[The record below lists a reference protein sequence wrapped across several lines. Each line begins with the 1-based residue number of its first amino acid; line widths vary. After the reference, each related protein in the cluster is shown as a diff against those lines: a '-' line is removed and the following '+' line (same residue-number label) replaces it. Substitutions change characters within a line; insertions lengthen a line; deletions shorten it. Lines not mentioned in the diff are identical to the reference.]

1 MHKAYLLLGSNLGN
15 RHQHLADAELLIS
28 SGIGKIMNASSVYE
42 SAPWGFTDQPAF
54 LNKVLLIETALLPN
68 DLMQKIL
75 ATEIQLGRVRK
86 EKWHER
92 IIDIDI
98 LFFDDQI
105 IQTDD
110 LTIPHPHLHE
120 RRFTLVPLNEIAS
133 QLQHPVLKK
142 SIHQLL
148 DECEDDSLVK
158 KINQ

>member
-110 LTIPHPHLHE
+110 LTSPHPHLHE